1 MNSDSDERPE
11 GSYSPTIL
19 CAQAMGREA
28 LLQQVV
34 FCVLSARGTNLDGA
48 IYKSS
53 RVSQGS
59 GGEGAPAQLGIEVLQ
74 HLWDLFALK
83 RK

>member
-1 MNSDSDERPE
+1 
-11 GSYSPTIL
+11 
-19 CAQAMGREA
+19 MGWEA

-34 FCVLSARGTNLDGA
+34 FRVLSARGTNPDGA

-53 RVSQGS
+53 RLSQGS
-59 GGEGAPAQLGIEVLQ
+59 GGEGAAAQPGVEVLQ
-74 HLWDLFALK
+74 HLWDLFTLK